1 MLKQIF
7 EFNEKVIGLQ
17 PCAINTLTDKQ
28 YDWTVKFCAEE
39 LDELEEARTAQDVV
53 GMVDAVIDLCYGA
66 LGTLV
71 KMGLTVEQAE
81 KAFGFVHAANMT
93 KVKGMTHRGS
103 DEDAAKPEDFTPPEQ
118 AIGEMLF
125 GDPAARP

>member
-17 PCAINTLTDKQ
+17 PCPLNTLTDKQ

-39 LDELEEARTAQDVV
+39 LAELEEARTAQDIV
-53 GMVDAVIDLCYGA
+53 GMADAVIDLCYGA
-66 LGTLV
+66 LGTLM
-71 KMGLTVEQAE
+71 KMGLTVDQAE
-81 KAFGFVHAANMT
+81 KAFAYVHAANMT

-103 DEDAAKPEDFTPPEQ
+103 DEDAAKPADFVPPEES
-118 AIGEMLF
+118 IGNLLF
-125 GDPAARP
+125 GDAE